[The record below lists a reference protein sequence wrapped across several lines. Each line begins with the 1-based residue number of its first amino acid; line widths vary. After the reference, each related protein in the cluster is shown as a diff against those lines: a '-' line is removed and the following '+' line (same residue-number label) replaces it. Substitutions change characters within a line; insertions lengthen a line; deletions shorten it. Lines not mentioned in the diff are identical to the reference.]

1 MLYGQSKQYL
11 LGKLVEAGLKS
22 KPYTAL
28 KTLQKS
34 QESHVGAVLFEREAY
49 ARNDSKKRFRDEKG
63 AKHKRRKVFDRAV
76 TFVVLIG
83 DYTDDAVETM
93 LEKFVALLD
102 RGIMVE
108 GNFVPIEVEGAE
120 WVDTEDALLK
130 AHVAVRVTVTFNG
143 GIYKDTDFGPLTRV
157 EVAEIER
164 INGKENTDGKQAN

>member
-11 LGKLVEAGLKS
+11 QEKLTEAGLKS
-22 KPYTAL
+22 RPYTAL
-28 KTLQKS
+28 KALQKS

-49 ARNDSKKRFRDEKG
+49 ARNGSKKRFRDEEG

-102 RGIMVE
+102 RGIMVD
-108 GNFVPIEVEGAE
+108 GNFVPIEVEGVE
-120 WVDTEDALLK
+120 WIDTEDALLR
-130 AHVAVRVTVTFNG
+130 AQVAVRVTVTFNG
-143 GIYKDTDFGPLTRV
+143 GVYKDTNFGLLTHV
-157 EVAEIER
+157 EIEA
-164 INGKENTDGKQAN
+164 IEEVNGKEPTHG

>member
-11 LGKLVEAGLKS
+11 LEKLTESGLKS
-22 KPYTAL
+22 RPYTAL
-28 KTLQKS
+28 KALQKS

-49 ARNDSKKRFRDEKG
+49 ARNGSKKRFGDEEG

-93 LEKFVALLD
+93 LEKFVSLLD
-102 RGIMVE
+102 RGIMVD
-108 GNFVPIEVEGAE
+108 GNFVPLEIEGVE

-130 AHVAVRVTVTFNG
+130 AQVAVRVTVTFNG
-143 GIYKDTDFGPLTRV
+143 GVYKDTDFGPLTHV
-157 EVAEIER
+157 KVVEIEK
-164 INGKENTDGKQAN
+164 INGKENTDGNQE

>member
-1 MLYGQSKQYL
+1 MSLYTESKAYL
-11 LGKLVEAGLKS
+11 LAKLKEAGLKS
-22 KPYTAL
+22 RPYTAL

-49 ARNDSKKRFRDEKG
+49 ARNGSKKRFRDEEG

-102 RGIMVE
+102 RGIMVD

-120 WVDTEDALLK
+120 WVDAEDALLK
-130 AHVAVRVTVTFNG
+130 AQVAVRVTITFSG
-143 GIYKDTDFGPLTRV
+143 GIYKDTDYAPLTRV
-157 EVAEIER
+157 EIEAIEK
-164 INGKENTDGKQAN
+164 INGKEPT